1 MHRLLDLW
9 LGVEPAQRLR
19 LRQTSLAMALMS
31 LCTPLLHYA
40 VIVAQ
45 DPRGPLV
52 WTWTA
57 VSMGGMAFIYAAI
70 RSGWSQ
76 RFADPSLTGLQI
88 AFAICSGA
96 AGYALAGPL
105 RGAVFPVLTLIL
117 VFGMFQLRARSAYTL
132 SLFAL
137 ALFGIV
143 MAAMATHRPAAYPP
157 AVELGHFLM
166 LACMLPAIA
175 VLTARLSHIRHRLS
189 QQREALERALAQLEA
204 IATRDELTG
213 LPNRRQ
219 MQALMDQ
226 ELLRSLRHPHDFCI
240 ALLDLDHF
248 KRVNDTHG
256 HAAGDAVLRAVAET
270 ARRQVRQGELLARH
284 GGEEFIIL
292 AMDCRLDEAR
302 LAAERLRQALADTPI
317 ALNGGA
323 TLRVTASFGLACAEA
338 RAVVDLDGLYRA
350 ADHALYRAKAEGRN
364 RVCSADEQASL
375 HAG

>member
-256 HAAGDAVLRAVAET
+256 HAAGDAVLRAVAQAGQAALRAT
-270 ARRQVRQGELLARH
+270 DVLARW
-284 GGEEFIIL
+284 GGEEFVVLMPDTSMPPAL
-292 AMDCRLDEAR
+292 AGMQ
-302 LAAERLRQALADTPI
+302 RLRQQVEALRIDIGGSEPVAITVSIGLTGHRRSDALAQ
-317 ALNGGA
+317 
-323 TLRVTASFGLACAEA
+323 TLE
-338 RAVVDLDGLYRA
+338 RADQLLYQ
-350 ADHALYRAKAEGRN
+350 AKHEGRN
-364 RVCSADEQASL
+364 RIGTDAV
-375 HAG
+375 GG